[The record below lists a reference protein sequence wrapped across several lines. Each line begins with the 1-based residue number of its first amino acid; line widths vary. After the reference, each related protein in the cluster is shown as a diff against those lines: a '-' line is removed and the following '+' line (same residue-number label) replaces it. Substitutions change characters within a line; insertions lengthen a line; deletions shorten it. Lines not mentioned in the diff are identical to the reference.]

1 MRFSG
6 HHLPVQ
12 PLPWYAVNDKDPKD
26 QWYTKRDV
34 ASRCMKTFRG
44 IVTDCGH
51 TLRGHTFVE
60 PSAGEGC
67 FTDLLPRNSIA
78 LDLEPMAPGIER
90 ADFLAWTPPPG
101 TYAAVGNPP
110 FGVRGAIA
118 LAFVNRAAMFSNWMA
133 FILPMTFE
141 SLGKGGARTR
151 VKGANLIHSEELPPA
166 SFYDRNGKDRKI
178 NTVFQVWS
186 TIAGERVVEP
196 TCSEFVDIKTVCS
209 APNRRC
215 GMRDLSVYSW
225 FISSTFYANKPPSIV
240 RTFDEVRY
248 GSGYGIIV
256 KRRKRDVARA
266 LKAADWLR
274 HSSRATNS
282 CRHIRIQHIRNA
294 LVEQGLVDARVAA

>member
-1 MRFSG
+1 MSFYG
-6 HHLPVQ
+6 LPLPVQ
-12 PLPWYAVNDKDPKD
+12 ELPWYAVNDKDPKD

-34 ASRCMKTFRG
+34 AAQCIETFHR
-44 IVTDCGH
+44 VVADCGH
-51 TLRGHTFVE
+51 TLAEHTFVE

-67 FTDLLPRNSIA
+67 FTDLLPAGSIA
-78 LDLEPMAPGIER
+78 LDLEPRADGIEQ
-90 ADFLAWTPPPG
+90 ADFLQWTPPPG

-118 LAFVNRAAMFSNWMA
+118 LAFVNRSAMFADWLA

-151 VKGANLIHSEELPPA
+151 VRGANLVHSEELPPA
-166 SFYDRNGKDRKI
+166 SFYDRDGRDRKI

-186 TIAGERVVEP
+186 SIAGTGIVEP
-196 TCSEFVDIKTVCS
+196 NCADFVDIKTVCS

-225 FISSTFYANKPPSIV
+225 FIPSTFYANRPPSIV

-256 KRRKRDVARA
+256 KRNKRDVARA
-266 LKAADWLR
+266 LKRADWLR
-274 HSSRATNS
+274 HSSQATNS
-282 CRHIRIQHIRNA
+282 CRHIRMQHIRNV
-294 LVEQGLVDARVAA
+294 LVEHGLVDKETT